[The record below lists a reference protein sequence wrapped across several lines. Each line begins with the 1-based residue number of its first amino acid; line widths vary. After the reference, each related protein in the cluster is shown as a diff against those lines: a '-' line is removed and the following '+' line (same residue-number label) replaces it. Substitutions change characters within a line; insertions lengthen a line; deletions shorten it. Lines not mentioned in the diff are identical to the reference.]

1 MSRKELSL
9 LIILAFINFTNIMD
23 FMIML
28 PLEPFLEKSFHITTV
43 QFGFLVSVYGF
54 SACAASMTAS
64 FFVDRFNRKHVLLIA
79 FSGLILG
86 TFGCGIANSYET
98 LMASRIVAGLFGGL
112 IGAQALAIVGDSFS
126 YERRGRAMGFLFV
139 GFVMATIAGVPVGLY
154 LATKS
159 TWQMPFIGI
168 GTLGVILWVL
178 SSMLIPDLKG
188 HINRHEERNVFRVYQ
203 SVWKNRNQQM
213 ALLMMMTLMFSHF
226 VTMTFLPTYLTRN
239 TGFLQEQLSWMY
251 FSGGIASLFVT
262 PLAGKLSDKFGKH
275 KIFTIS
281 MLVAFIP
288 IYLVTHLGH
297 VPFYHVLL
305 ITSLFFIV
313 GSGRGVPAQA
323 LVTSVVPA
331 DMRGGFMNLNS
342 SLQFLSMALASF
354 LGGLIVTKNVLGE
367 LQHYQIVGYISIAVG
382 LICLF
387 LAQKV
392 KAVDMQSVDKL

>member
-1 MSRKELSL
+1 
-9 LIILAFINFTNIMD
+9 MD

-28 PLEPFLEKSFHITTV
+28 PLEKFLEKSFNITTT

-64 FFVDRFNRKHVLLIA
+64 FFVDRFDRKHVLLIA
-79 FSGLILG
+79 FAGLIIG
-86 TFGCGIANSYET
+86 TFGCGIADSYET

-112 IGAQALAIVGDSFS
+112 IGAQALAIVGDAFQ
-126 YERRGRAMGFLFV
+126 YERRGRAMGFLFA
-139 GFVMATIAGVPVGLY
+139 GFVLATIAGVPAGLY
-154 LATKS
+154 IATK
-159 TWQMPFIGI
+159 TNWQVPFIGI
-168 GTLGVILWVL
+168 GLLGIILLIL
-178 SSMLIPDLKG
+178 SSVLIPNLKG
-188 HINRHEERNVFRVYQ
+188 HIIKHEERNVFRVYQ
-203 SVWKNRNQQM
+203 SVWKSRNQQM

-226 VTMTFLPTYLTRN
+226 VIMTFLAPYLTNN

-275 KIFTIS
+275 KIFTVS
-281 MLVAFIP
+281 MLFAFVP

-297 VPFYHVLL
+297 VPFYHVLM
-305 ITSLFFIV
+305 ITTLFFIV

-323 LVTSVVPA
+323 LVTSVVPP

-342 SLQFLSMALASF
+342 SLQFLSMGLASF
-354 LGGLIVTKNVLGE
+354 MGGLIVTKNALGE
-367 LQHYQIVGYISIAVG
+367 LQHYTIVGYISIAVG

-387 LAQKV
+387 TAQKV